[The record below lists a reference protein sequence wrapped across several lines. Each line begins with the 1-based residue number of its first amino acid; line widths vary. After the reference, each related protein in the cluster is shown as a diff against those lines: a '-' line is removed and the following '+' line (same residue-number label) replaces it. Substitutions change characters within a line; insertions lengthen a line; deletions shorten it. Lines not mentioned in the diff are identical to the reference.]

1 MPDIC
6 LLVTWA
12 MWHGTL
18 FKMTQFGNFSFNFWM
33 TIILWQLYSIEYAIQ
48 CNGNDQSVS
57 FVIIKILLLQLSPF
71 PIDLSEHKEFF
82 SVAFSNVGN
91 AIDNKKIPFRIGR
104 SQLLFTATNA
114 CDNRM
119 TNYAY
124 ALNMLSHVPK
134 WMIVHSHLPNGVNIT
149 RDVFI
154 PIFNY
159 RWTISPKFGEKKNS
173 IHFWSQNYT
182 FCSAFFF

>member
-91 AIDNKKIPFRIGR
+91 AIDNKKNTVPDWSFSAPVYRNQRMWQSNDKLCICFKYVVTCAEMDDCP
-104 SQLLFTATNA
+104 LAFTQW
-114 CDNRM
+114 CQ
-119 TNYAY
+119 Y
-124 ALNMLSHVPK
+124 
-134 WMIVHSHLPNGVNIT
+134 HSWCLHSDI
-149 RDVFI
+149 
-154 PIFNY
+154 
-159 RWTISPKFGEKKNS
+159 
-173 IHFWSQNYT
+173 
-182 FCSAFFF
+182 